1 MEFDK
6 LLNSLSE
13 RFPGKIN
20 GQKSFGHRFVTTEE
34 DVLKQLLSVLKSDY
48 GFDYLA
54 DIVATHWPKRKQKFD
69 LSYNLFNV
77 DKKIR
82 IFVKCAISDAKAATV
97 ADVWKSAIFLER
109 EQFDLVGVVFEGNPD
124 LRRILLPDF
133 FEGHPLR
140 KEFPLKERKWFNKTD
155 EQGLGISFTK

>member
-6 LLNSLSE
+6 LLNNLSE
-13 RFPGKIN
+13 KFPGKIN
-20 GQKSFGHRFVTTEE
+20 GQKSFGHRFITTEE
-34 DVLKQLLSVLKSDY
+34 SILKEVLSLLKSDY
-48 GFDYLA
+48 GFDYLV
-54 DIVATHWPKRKQKFD
+54 DIVATHWPKKKQKFE

-82 IFVKCAISDAKAATV
+82 IFLKCAIADASAQTV
-97 ADVWKSAIFLER
+97 TDVWKSANYLER
-109 EQFDLVGVVFEGNPD
+109 EQFDLVGIVFDGHPD